1 MTDEDKEL
9 LMLAAKAGG
18 IDLWRG
24 DAFRGNGFLLACGT
38 TLWNP
43 IASDA
48 QNRRLQIKLRI
59 GLVPQEEGAW
69 VCLTYNSEGEEV
81 MLSADNCPNLA
92 VVKAAAEIARKMK

>member
-1 MTDEDKEL
+1 MTEDDKEL
-9 LMLAAKAGG
+9 LRLAAKAGA

-24 DAFRGNGFLLACGT
+24 DAFREHGFLLGCGT

-43 IASDA
+43 ITSDA

-69 VCLTYNSEGEEV
+69 VCLTYNSEGEEI
-81 MLSADNCPNLA
+81 MLSADDCPNLA
-92 VVKAAAEIARKMK
+92 VVKAAAEIGRKMS